1 MVLTVETSQSR
12 TRIAVGARTQVF
24 RSGRP
29 CDVRPR
35 VRDEPGRVETE
46 VAIAV
51 AAGEQVTVE
60 KVVALYTGCDWAV
73 SEPAEAVVAE
83 LARADGFDAL
93 LQRHEVAWAH
103 LWERFGATLE
113 GDGPLGL
120 QVPLALRLN
129 LFHLLQTLSV

>member
-60 KVVALYTGCDWAV
+60 KVVALDAGCDWAA

-83 LARADGFDAL
+83 LARADGFEAL

-113 GDGPLGL
+113 GDGPLVVGVGL
-120 QVPLALRLN
+120 VELDVATSHVL
-129 LFHLLQTLSV
+129 